1 MAQLQSLRDDMPYD
15 SHDLENLAAVLED
28 YRQGNIMHPGRGKA
42 FFYYAGR
49 KMTGEI
55 VAGKFPLYDHLGLW
69 AQQHGPGK
77 LWLEKV
83 SSSPQDVSNLR
94 SHFSIGNGRARENVR
109 CFDELPT
116 L

>member
-15 SHDLENLAAVLED
+15 GHDLENLAAVLED
-28 YRQGNIMHPGRGKA
+28 HRQGNIMHPGRGKG
-42 FFYYAGR
+42 FFYYAGI

-55 VAGKFPLYDHLGLW
+55 VAGKFPLYDHLELW
-69 AQQHGPGK
+69 AQQHGLGK

-83 SSSPQDVSNLR
+83 SSPSQDVSDLH
-94 SHFSIGNGRARENVR
+94 SHFSIGNGESRENVG
-109 CFDELPT
+109 CFDELLT